1 MAQVIG
7 MSAVPISY
15 IGGFTVKGQV
25 VIAFSV
31 STSTTKVKSRID
43 IKTSKDK
50 NH

>member
-25 VIAFSV
+25 VI
-31 STSTTKVKSRID
+31 TSRID
-43 IKTSKDK
+43 VKTSKTK
-50 NH
+50 SHH